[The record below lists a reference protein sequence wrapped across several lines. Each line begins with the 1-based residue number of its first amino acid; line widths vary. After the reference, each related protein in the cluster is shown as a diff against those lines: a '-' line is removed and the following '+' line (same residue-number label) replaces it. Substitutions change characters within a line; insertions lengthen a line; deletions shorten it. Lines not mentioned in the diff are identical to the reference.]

1 MNPTEFNSHYS
12 ATVMPNQTEAALA
25 RNWAILIALILR
37 LRRQIS
43 PVVRLGLE
51 RRYELLHMLRLA
63 EALAR
68 RWLILNARWLDQSKP
83 KHTLIANPTGPTPQ
97 TMQHGSVPLLRF
109 LEPDPVLR
117 PGDFTAYPFDA
128 LPSARSTLALDKPD
142 IRSTQLITRRA
153 EALFDVMR
161 RPAYHTARMAR
172 WLRRAARKIKS
183 AFGRRHPL
191 RVGRPPGGRRQNKHK
206 RSEAQAA
213 LWWLDKLA
221 RDSLL
226 PGWVP

>member
-1 MNPTEFNSHYS
+1 
-12 ATVMPNQTEAALA
+12 MPNQTEAALA
-25 RNWAILIALILR
+25 RHWAILIALILR
-37 LRRQIS
+37 LRGQIS
-43 PVVRLGLE
+43 PDVRLGLE
-51 RRYELLHMLRLA
+51 RRHQLLHMMRLA

-68 RWLILNARWLDQSKP
+68 RWLILNARWLDQAKP
-83 KHTLIANPTGPTPQ
+83 ERALTANSTSHAPQ
-97 TMQHGSVPLLRF
+97 KIQPGSVPLLRF

-117 PGDFTAYPFDA
+117 PEDFTASPFDA
-128 LPSARSTLALDKPD
+128 LPSARSTLVMDKPD
-142 IRSTQLITRRA
+142 LRSTQFITRRA
-153 EALFDVMR
+153 DALFDVMR

-172 WLRRAARKIKS
+172 WLRRAARKTKS

-206 RSEAQAA
+206 RSEAQTA